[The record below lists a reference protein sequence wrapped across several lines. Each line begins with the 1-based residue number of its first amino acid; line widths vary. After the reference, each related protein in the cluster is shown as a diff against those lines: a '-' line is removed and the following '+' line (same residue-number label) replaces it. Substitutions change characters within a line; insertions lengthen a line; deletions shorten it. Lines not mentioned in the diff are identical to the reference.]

1 MSFSL
6 WTPVLSGAIFS
17 SPSVAA
23 FLFLVFLMLAVTWVG
38 TLVTMVAITW
48 DGCRRAQRW
57 TSAHLVL
64 LLACSKVS
72 KKNSVS
78 VACRTATNVSIFP
91 ECEHDI
97 LRTLEVLLSAL
108 TLLQWCALRILA
120 GQMDGDRFPAT
131 AKWVLDRVNTV
142 GENLQQFP

>member
-23 FLFLVFLMLAVTWVG
+23 FFFLVFLMLAAMWVG

-57 TSAHLVL
+57 TSARLVL
-64 LLACSKVS
+64 LLACLKVS
-72 KKNSVS
+72 KKFRFRCMQNGDKRVDFSRVRIRHPAHPGAPAVRPDPDAVVRPQDPGGADGRGQVS
-78 VACRTATNVSIFP
+78 R
-91 ECEHDI
+91 H
-97 LRTLEVLLSAL
+97 
-108 TLLQWCALRILA
+108 
-120 GQMDGDRFPAT
+120 G
-131 AKWVLDRVNTV
+131 KV
-142 GENLQQFP
+142 GS